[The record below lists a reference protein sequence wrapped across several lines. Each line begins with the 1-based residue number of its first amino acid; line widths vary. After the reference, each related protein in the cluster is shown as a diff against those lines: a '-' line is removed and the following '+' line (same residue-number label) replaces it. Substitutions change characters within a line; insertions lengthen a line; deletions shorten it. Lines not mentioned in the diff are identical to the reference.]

1 MLKPQFVFIAAPLS
15 AALVSTGFAVTYL
28 NVGQAQEA
36 IFPGKKLVAF
46 PLQLTD
52 AQRKSIEQESGIR
65 LTNRPPQIWRASGGG
80 WFIVDEVIGKHEFIT
95 YAVGLTND
103 GAVRGLE
110 IMDYRESYGGQ
121 VRDPKWRAQFV
132 GKTKTAPLLLD
143 RDIKNISGATLSS
156 RHLTDGVR
164 RILAL
169 YDIALR

>member
-1 MLKPQFVFIAAPLS
+1 VKAQFIFVAAPLS

-28 NVGQAQEA
+28 NVDQAQKA
-36 IFPGKKLVAF
+36 IFPGTTFTAF
-46 PLQLTD
+46 PLSLTD
-52 AQRKSIEQESGIR
+52 AQRKKIEQESRVR
-65 LTNRPPQIWRASGGG
+65 LTGTPPKVWQASGGD

-95 YAVGLTND
+95 YAVGLTSD
-103 GAVRGLE
+103 GAVRGIE

-132 GKTKTAPLLLD
+132 GKTKAAPLALD

-164 RILAL
+164 RVLAL
-169 YDIALR
+169 HDVALR